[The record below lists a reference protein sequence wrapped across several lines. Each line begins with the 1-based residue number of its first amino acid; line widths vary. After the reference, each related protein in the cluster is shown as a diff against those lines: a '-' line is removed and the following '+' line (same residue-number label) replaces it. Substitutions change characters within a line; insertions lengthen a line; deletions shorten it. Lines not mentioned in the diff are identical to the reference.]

1 MSAGDVYFAS
11 LRVGGVSVDVDGGL
25 GFSYDPDWQATPGAF
40 PISLSMPLGD
50 DIYPSHVISPW
61 LANLLPEEE
70 QLDVLTRSLGRSRAD
85 VLGLLSEIGGD
96 TAGALSFGQPS
107 DPVAWRY
114 VPLTEFYGTGDPDE
128 ALEKHFEDL
137 EQRPFLA
144 GEEGIRLSLAGG
156 QKKTALA
163 VLDSEGRPVLRLPEK
178 GDQLALPLA
187 GAPSTIILKPD
198 NPRLSGITENEIYCL
213 RLAGAI
219 GLRAAEASII
229 ATAKRAAIC
238 VLRYDRRVTR
248 SGDIQRIHQEDFAQA
263 NSLPPVQKYEHGNVR
278 GLSLQEILD
287 TGRQLGPRSALDLL
301 DQVIFNIL
309 VANTDAHAKNYSLL
323 LPLKESP
330 RLAPLYDVSTVL
342 GWPAV
347 VQKHAQHLAG
357 KRRRPGEMA
366 AHHWE
371 MIARTSGFRPADVQD
386 RVQELVDR
394 MVAAREGGVGDV
406 ASLNSV
412 SIRYLEQAAEMIEQ
426 NALHIA
432 GRLPR

>member
-1 MSAGDVYFAS
+1 MRRWRSTS
-11 LRVGGVSVDVDGGL
+11 R
-25 GFSYDPDWQATPGAF
+25 
-40 PISLSMPLGD
+40 ISSTGR
-50 DIYPSHVISPW
+50 S
-61 LANLLPEEE
+61 LPEK
-70 QLDVLTRSLGRSRAD
+70 RAS
-85 VLGLLSEIGGD
+85 GC
-96 TAGALSFGQPS
+96 PS
-107 DPVAWRY
+107 PVARRRPPWR
-114 VPLTEFYGTGDPDE
+114 FW
-128 ALEKHFEDL
+128 
-137 EQRPFLA
+137 
-144 GEEGIRLSLAGG
+144 I
-156 QKKTALA
+156 
-163 VLDSEGRPVLRLPEK
+163 SEGRPVLRLPEK

-187 GAPSTIILKPD
+187 AAPSTIILKPD
-198 NPRLSGITENEIYCL
+198 TPRLSGITENEVYCL

-219 GLRAAEASII
+219 GLRAAEASIV

-357 KRRRPGEMA
+357 KRRRPGR
-366 AHHWE
+366 WQPV
-371 MIARTSGFRPADVQD
+371 T
-386 RVQELVDR
+386 
-394 MVAAREGGVGDV
+394 
-406 ASLNSV
+406 
-412 SIRYLEQAAEMIEQ
+412 
-426 NALHIA
+426 
-432 GRLPR
+432 GR